1 MKSFSKYLLVS
12 VMLLAPSLMR
22 AQSAGAMISGNV
34 YDDMGGVMMANVVEI
49 DAANRIVAAAV
60 TDING
65 DFSFRLVNPKDK
77 IRVSYVGYA
86 TQTLAIKGTTY
97 KIYLKSNTTLTDV
110 VITAKKTI
118 QSSGLAIPERELS
131 IASQSIDA
139 KEFEGL
145 GITTVDEALQGR
157 ISGLDIV
164 ANSGN
169 LGAGTSM
176 RLRGVSSINGNSEP
190 LIVVDGNVFESD
202 YKNGFDY
209 ASATEDQFAE
219 LLNVNPE
226 DIQSI
231 TVLKDAA
238 ATAIWGSQGAN
249 GVIEIKTKR
258 GQRGKTKVQYSYRL
272 SATYQPKGMRLLN
285 GDHYTML
292 LKEEYYNPTLSEA
305 SADIREINYDPSYSE
320 YEMYNNNTDWVDA
333 VSKIGWLQ
341 SHYVSI
347 TGGGEKANFRISG
360 GYDHQTGTVLRQKL
374 DRFTTRVALDYFVSD
389 RIKFQ
394 TNFNMTYTDNHKN
407 YQGSGGD
414 LLSIAYQK
422 MPNLSIYEQD
432 ANGNDL
438 SDYYHVLPSVSSQL
452 NDQRNLVNP
461 IALAYEA
468 TNDESTY
475 QIEPEFKLNYNLLGL
490 DDSSHRLVYEGKV
503 VFNIFNRYNDQF
515 YPASLVTSGWSNT
528 NNNRT
533 SASSSKSTA
542 ITTQHRL
549 TFTPHFKNENHSLMA
564 MAQFQMTDGSSKSQN
579 NVVYGLPSSNM
590 KSTTAE
596 GIISTMSTGAG
607 QWRNVYLTF
616 SAHYA
621 YKGKY
626 MADFSVRRDGSTKF
640 GDEYRWGNFPALSFR
655 WNASDEPFMKKIKW
669 LSMLSVRPG
678 WGVVGNQPGSEY
690 LYFSRYSNTSSYVDK
705 GAIIPSNIRLS
716 NLHWEE
722 KETWNVGFDLGLFD
736 NLITADFN
744 IYTQMT
750 SDLLM
755 ANINIPSSSGFTAL
769 SWQNVGNMRNN
780 GWEFN
785 INGNRIIHKGKF
797 SVDFNVTFANN
808 RNEIT
813 KMDET
818 VLDNLNK
825 DFSYNNGTYLTR
837 IQLNNAFGSIYGF
850 RYKGAYQYSKY
861 SETEVPGVSGP
872 NAPVARD
879 ENGNVVI
886 DKNGLTVPM
895 VFNYDNTSNTYAYEF
910 KGGDAIY
917 DDINHD
923 GNINELDIVYLG
935 SSLPKVTG
943 GFGFKINFGNFRW
956 NNQFTF
962 RAGNKVVN
970 MARMNAESMYNNRNQ
985 STAVNWRWRVE
996 GDVAQ
1001 IPRALYNEGYNYLA
1015 SDRFVEDASF
1025 LRLNYSQL
1033 SYNFDPQ
1040 LVKKWG
1046 LSSLSINLSAHNLFC
1061 LTGYSGADPEVGY
1074 GGLSV
1079 SYDNART
1086 PRSRQFTLGVSV
1098 MF

>member
-1 MKSFSKYLLVS
+1 MKSFSKYLLLS

-333 VSKIGWLQ
+333 VSKVGWLQ

-360 GYDHQTGTVLRQKL
+360 GYDHQTGTVIRQKL

-549 TFTPHFKNENHSLMA
+549 TFTPHFNNENHSLMA

-690 LYFSRYSNTSSYVDK
+690 LYFSRYGNTSSYVDK

-785 INGNRIIHKGKF
+785 INGNRIIRKGKF

-813 KMDET
+813 KMDDT

-825 DFSYNNGTYLTR
+825 DFSYNNGSYLTR

-895 VFNYDNTSNTYAYEF
+895 VFNYDNTTNTYAYEF

-917 DDINHD
+917 EDINHD

-996 GDVAQ
+996 GDIAQ
-1001 IPRALYNEGYNYLA
+1001 IPRALYNEGYNWLA

-1086 PRSRQFTLGVSV
+1086 PRSRQFTLGISAQ
-1098 MF
+1098 F